1 MRFVMAALLEHC
13 AGKGKPDFSRR
24 AALPRKLLDRSRAAS
39 RKSLNFR
46 HSAALYDERRMNG
59 FISIG

>member
-1 MRFVMAALLEHC
+1 MRFFMAALLEHC

-24 AALPRKLLDRSRAAS
+24 AALLRKPLDPSWAAS

-46 HSAALYDERRMNG
+46 HLAALYDERGMNG